1 MYVQKAI
8 LLDGPA
14 IDRSLMRISH
24 EIVEKNAPCENLCIV
39 GVYRRGVPLARQIA
53 ENVRRISGIAPNLGE
68 IDISLYRDD
77 LTEKGEQATVENTR
91 IDFDLKGKIVVLV
104 DDVLYTGRTTRAA
117 IEALIRRGRPAAI
130 QLAVLVDRGHREL
143 PIRADFVGKNVPT
156 SHREL
161 IEVRV
166 PEFDGVKEVAI
177 LEDR

>member
-24 EIVEKNAPCENLCIV
+24 EIVEKNAPCENLCII

-53 ENVRRISGIAPNLGE
+53 ENIRRISGIAPQLGE

-91 IDFDLKGKIVVLV
+91 IDFDLRGKVVVLV

-117 IEALIRRGRPAAI
+117 IEAIIRKGRPAAI
-130 QLAVLVDRGHREL
+130 QLAVLVDRAHRSFL
-143 PIRADFVGKNVPT
+143 SGPILWVKTFRPPT
-156 SHREL
+156 GSSLR
-161 IEVRV
+161 
-166 PEFDGVKEVAI
+166 
-177 LEDR
+177 